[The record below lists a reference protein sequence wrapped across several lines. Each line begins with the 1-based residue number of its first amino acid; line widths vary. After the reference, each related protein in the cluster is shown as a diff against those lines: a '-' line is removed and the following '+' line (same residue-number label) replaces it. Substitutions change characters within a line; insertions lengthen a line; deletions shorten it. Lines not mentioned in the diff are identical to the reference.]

1 VSDGKL
7 AFIQESTNKRLL
19 NSKFKKIIAS
29 IQTAIESGLY
39 TPSGDMQQEL
49 NEAQKDVSSVI
60 TTKIS
65 KIYDPIKLEGFTYFG
80 TLEDEEPDWLREAGQ
95 EVLPDSQ
102 GSFENINSQDFNED
116 MILLPEMEG
125 DSSPVEKFNMMDLS
139 DVSSK
144 PTVGKKKKVSE
155 MSIPEIE
162 EHMRI
167 TFGEQ
172 YLKEYKPE
180 KYVNSLGVTNVRY
193 VKRPNCPPKEEWDI
207 VTERP
212 IFAEF
217 QGKPSVN
224 SGPGRFGE
232 TDSDSDE
239 ELLFD

>member
-1 VSDGKL
+1 ML
-7 AFIQESTNKRLL
+7 
-19 NSKFKKIIAS
+19 
-29 IQTAIESGLY
+29 
-39 TPSGDMQQEL
+39 
-49 NEAQKDVSSVI
+49 
-60 TTKIS
+60 
-65 KIYDPIKLEGFTYFG
+65 
-80 TLEDEEPDWLREAGQ
+80 
-95 EVLPDSQ
+95 
-102 GSFENINSQDFNED
+102 
-116 MILLPEMEG
+116 LLPEMEG